1 MLQIFILALVAAF
14 LFWRLWSVLGT
25 RTGNETE
32 IKISNIK
39 PLKKDKI
46 KEYETTEKK
55 SYDEDIADYIELES
69 ESGEA
74 LKNMKFVEK
83 NFSVGQF
90 VSGAKGAYETI
101 LMAFENGELSKLK
114 KLLSNEVFISFEEV
128 VLEREKKDLEVEA
141 SFVGMREIRLKKA
154 SFDKEKNVAEIQ
166 MLFKCELIVVV
177 KNKEGKVIEGS
188 LDKIKKQNDLWT
200 FSRKMGTDN
209 PNWELTK
216 TGT

>member
-46 KEYETTEKK
+46 KEYEASEKK

-69 ESGEA
+69 DSGEA
-74 LKNMKFVEK
+74 LKNMKFAEK

-101 LMAFENGELSKLK
+101 LMAFENGELNKLK
-114 KLLSNEVFISFEEV
+114 TLLSKEVFKSFEDV
-128 VLEREKKDLEVEA
+128 VLEREKKELEVEA

-154 SFDKEKNVAEIQ
+154 SFDKEKSIAEIQ
-166 MLFKCELIVVV
+166 MLFKCELIVAV
-177 KNKEGKVIEGS
+177 KNKEGKVVEGS

-200 FSRKMGTDN
+200 FTRKMGIDN

-216 TGT
+216 TGS

>member
-32 IKISNIK
+32 IKISDIK

-74 LKNMKFVEK
+74 LKNMKSVEK

-101 LMAFENGELSKLK
+101 LMAFENGDINKLK
-114 KLLSNEVFISFEEV
+114 KLLSNEVFKSFEEV
-128 VLEREKKDLEVEA
+128 VSEREKKELEVEA
-141 SFVGMREIRLKKA
+141 NFVGMREIRLKKA
-154 SFDKEKNVAEIQ
+154 SFDKEKNIAEIQ
-166 MLFKCELIVVV
+166 MLFKCELIVAV

-200 FSRKMGTDN
+200 FSRKMGSDN

>member
-177 KNKEGKVIEGS
+177 KNKEGKVIEDS

>member
-114 KLLSNEVFISFEEV
+114 KLLSNEVFISFEKV